1 MEERRHAHRRGERGT
16 HPVLIGI
23 AAVIILVVLVVIFLL
38 LQKPKQVTP
47 IAVLGNSPS
56 ASAAATPTAVPVTVA
71 PTAAPT
77 AVSTKPAFASLDIPH
92 TVSCLDMNG
101 QLIQGNVYPPI
112 SWNAI
117 NATGITISIDGPG
130 IFGSYGPSGSF
141 TPQDETIP
149 FSCSEPFKH
158 TYLFTT
164 TGGSGPAA
172 TKQVTI
178 TATH

>member
-1 MEERRHAHRRGERGT
+1 LQPRHAGRRGESGT

-23 AAVIILVVLVVIFLL
+23 AAVIILAIVVVVFLL

-47 IAVLGNSPS
+47 VAVLGTSPS
-56 ASAAATPTAVPVTVA
+56 ASAAATPTPVQVTVA

-77 AVSTKPAFASLDIPH
+77 PVSTTPAFASLNVAPI
-92 TVSCLDMNG
+92 VSCIGVTGDAWPSMKW
-101 QLIQGNVYPPI
+101 
-112 SWNAI
+112 STT

-130 IFGSYGPSGSF
+130 IFGSYGASGSI
-141 TPQDETIP
+141 TPTDEVIP
-149 FSCSEPFKH
+149 FACSAPYKH

-172 TKQVTI
+172 AKKVTI
-178 TATH
+178 TGVH